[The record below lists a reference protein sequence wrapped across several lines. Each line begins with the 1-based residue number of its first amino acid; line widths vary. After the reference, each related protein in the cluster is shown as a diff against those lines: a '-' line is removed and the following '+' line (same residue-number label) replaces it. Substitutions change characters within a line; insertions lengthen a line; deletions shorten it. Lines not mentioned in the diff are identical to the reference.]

1 MKIAALLIALTACKG
16 GRATETPDTVARD
29 MIAKLAA
36 HDSDHARTHF
46 DDKMLSVESA
56 EKLQKFWDGIV
67 AEGGAFDRI
76 ETTNTRIANMHQ
88 VVDVTMHFAHG
99 SMTLEVAVDAKN
111 HIAGLHTIEGFPA
124 AYDNAASYDEVPV
137 KVGTLPGTLSRP
149 HGAGPFP
156 AVVLVHGSGPGD
168 ADETVGALK
177 PFKDLAHGLASRGIA
192 VLRYEK
198 RTHASPLGVVTQHD
212 EFDVAAHEA
221 VALLGATP
229 GIDPKL
235 IVLLG
240 HSQGGFLAPRMAK
253 EDPAIRALVILA
265 GETRTMQDSTLAQFK
280 YFATLDPNDRKTN
293 ANVVAAEKFKQQ
305 LDDPNLKPDDRVSF
319 PTGGS
324 MTGAYFLDTA
334 GYHPEQ
340 VAATLSIPIAVLQGG
355 RDYQVTIKDDF
366 PAWQAAL
373 PKATFFTYPADSHPF
388 VSGTGTPSPKDYMVV
403 AHVDPK
409 VIDDLATWILALPK

>member
-1 MKIAALLIALTACKG
+1 MKITALLIALTGCKG
-16 GRATETPDTVARD
+16 AAAAETPDSVARD

-36 HDSDHARTHF
+36 HDNEGARTHF
-46 DDKMLSVESA
+46 DDKMLSVA
-56 EKLQKFWDGIV
+56 PAAKLQQLWDGFV
-67 AEGGAFDRI
+67 VEGGAFDRI
-76 ETTNTRIANMHQ
+76 ETTSSKIVSFHPA
-88 VVDVTMHFAHG
+88 VDVTMHFARG
-99 SMTLEVAVDAKN
+99 SMTLEVIFDTKN
-111 HIAGLHTIEGFPA
+111 HISGFHASEGFPA
-124 AYDNAASYDEVPV
+124 AYDNATSYDEVPV

-156 AVVLVHGSGPGD
+156 AVVLVHGSGRND
-168 ADETVGALK
+168 ADETIGAIK

-198 RTHASPLGVVTQHD
+198 RTHASPIGVVTQHD
-212 EFDVAAHEA
+212 EFDFAAHQA

-229 GIDPKL
+229 GIDPKR

-253 EDPAIRALVILA
+253 DDPAIRALVILA
-265 GETRTMQDSTLAQFK
+265 GETRTMQDSALAQFK
-280 YFATLDPNDRKTN
+280 YFASLDPSDSTAA
-293 ANVVAAEKFKQQ
+293 ANVVAAEKFKKQ

-319 PTGGS
+319 PSGGS

-388 VSGTGTPSPKDYMVV
+388 ISGTGTPSPKDYAVV

-409 VIDDLATWILALPK
+409 VIDDLATWILALH